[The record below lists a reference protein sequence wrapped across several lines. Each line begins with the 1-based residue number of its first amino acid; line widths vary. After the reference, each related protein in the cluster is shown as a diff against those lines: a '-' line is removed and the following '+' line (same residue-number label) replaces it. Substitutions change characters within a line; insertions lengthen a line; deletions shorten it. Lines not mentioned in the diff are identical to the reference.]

1 MINLCDTCEQ
11 TICSAN
17 TKNVVFSNNGDI
29 IKYDKYNSNNF
40 SSINLESLF
49 PNNLTNKKKKNI
61 IKNISPNDIDNFFN
75 CLNKIMKNLGEK
87 EE

>member
-11 TICSAN
+11 TIYSAN

-29 IKYDKYNSNNF
+29 IKCDKYNSNNF

-49 PNNLTNKKKKNI
+49 PNNFT
-61 IKNISPNDIDNFFN
+61 DA
-75 CLNKIMKNLGEK
+75 E
-87 EE
+87 